1 MLTLLF
7 VLRFGPRIDG
17 AIARVASEQSF
28 NDIEDQ
34 ACCEDHLPSPGAPAV
49 APAPAPPQRRPSNPA
64 AAALSPGKGTPAKPQ
79 RIYHT

>member
-1 MLTLLF
+1 MACNLSLAFAMLP
-7 VLRFGPRIDG
+7 G
-17 AIARVASEQSF
+17 IATSLICEQSF
-28 NDIEDQ
+28 NDLEDQ
-34 ACCEDHLPSPGAPAV
+34 ACCEDHLPSPGALAT